1 MSSEDKR
8 NPADKK
14 YSFVSNALFHWKE
27 LFVREPAVAACTI
40 ALTAVGT
47 ALPLMNARLPK
58 MVLKGLEEHWD
69 FPVFFGRLS
78 VLILLLAAAGMLKEG
93 ITAYVDG
100 MRGPFEDAYNL
111 RLLKKRLTVDYDI
124 LESRKFNDDAYAIYD
139 SLYRNQAEMK
149 HCILIWQQFLLAVV
163 GLVIY
168 GSILLE
174 ESVFLLGMVLLPTVL
189 TFFLRGGA
197 QQKDRKLRR
206 SAEEAN
212 RKMQYVESKAGD
224 FSAGKDIRIFD
235 LSGWLMGIYR
245 KERNSS
251 EKYVKE
257 WENGYLAANIC
268 DALLCFI
275 RDMSAYFFLIIQ
287 IVQGKMAVSDFV
299 WYMPLVGSC
308 QQACQGLLEMGERL

>member
-1 MSSEDKR
+1 M
-8 NPADKK
+8 
-14 YSFVSNALFHWKE
+14 Y
-27 LFVREPAVAACTI
+27 
-40 ALTAVGT
+40 
-47 ALPLMNARLPK
+47 
-58 MVLKGLEEHWD
+58 VL
-69 FPVFFGRLS
+69 R
-78 VLILLLAAAGMLKEG
+78 
-93 ITAYVDG
+93 
-100 MRGPFEDAYNL
+100 
-111 RLLKKRLTVDYDI
+111 
-124 LESRKFNDDAYAIYD
+124 
-139 SLYRNQAEMK
+139 
-149 HCILIWQQFLLAVV
+149 IWHQFQLGVV

-245 KERNSS
+245 KSRMSS

-257 WENGYLAANIC
+257 WENGYLAANIS

-308 QQACQGLLEMGERL
+308 QQACQGLSEMGQRMGKFNLDSAKLMAFMTENDD